1 MRKNI
6 LYAAVFVAVLI
17 VSSFTVVATPE
28 NAPGQWKKNNGYAN
42 QREFVRMIHMR
53 ILERLQFSPAGL
65 VKLVNIINEW
75 ATELET
81 EEEPEEELEEEEEEP
96 EEEPAEEEEE
106 EPEEEPAEE
115 EEEEPEEEPEE
126 E

>member
-1 MRKNI
+1 MRYMRKNI
-6 LYAAVFVAVLI
+6 LYATVFVAALI

-28 NAPGQWKKNNGYAN
+28 NAPGQWKKNNEYAS

-75 ATELET
+75 ATELE
-81 EEEPEEELEEEEEEP
+81 P
-96 EEEPAEEEEE
+96 EEEPRKNQRKNLLRKKRKNQRKNLLRKKRKNLLRKNK
-106 EPEEEPAEE
+106 
-115 EEEEPEEEPEE
+115 
-126 E
+126 